1 MLAKAKSAASYFLEP
16 VGPFFWAGDDG
27 EYKSWKRHFE
37 KRIQT
42 GDFGITLQAVLPSR
56 LAPRAFQQDKLVK
69 QVETVIS
76 HMSLFEPEG
85 SSEELFRGSTT
96 GLIGQR
102 PLNIRANSDET
113 RKAPFVKRS
122 SLSLEEFVKSEIL
135 VNDMETFLEEF
146 DLACEDTGVKDD
158 TEPKNID
165 ETVDDTFGFVS
176 PDEHQADDS
185 LKWKGKVYPPKHPNG
200 LSSAQS
206 VENFDDLSDHGE
218 VQLPNNDGQEG
229 TSESTDPSKC
239 KTEEC
244 NDSLNL
250 HETKDVSHLQNDMQ
264 PSDSLQEQSNQC
276 DICGTNSSSDA
287 VEDAARKSSKQNIN
301 NSGGDKHI
309 SRFKN
314 KVCPIPTNQNNHAAD
329 SPSNSPGNI
338 LGMTNMAYQTSG
350 TSVDFAESSKK
361 LLKAVLTN
369 SAEKLNFD
377 VVKDDSSLKGNEG
390 YKHYK
395 LFTTIEYATDLKRLE
410 QVKEQ
415 IVSEYKWKIGTVEEL
430 RQAANAYYHDPTG
443 SGRRRWIELR
453 REIDQHSK
461 HSMTDTRAKLAT
473 LTHYTPIFT
482 YAVMILQVL
491 MLGVMISLNGVATVD
506 AVSRLLLQDN
516 TRTFLGVE
524 TVDMRQEVN
533 MWVGPSSRF
542 FIGMGALLS
551 VCMRDDHILHMQGVA
566 QNYSTE
572 NTLGCCEVQA
582 RNTAGTTTKE
592 ECHSLTLGVGHW
604 REVPCGQR
612 QPGENYVQHVIKPCC
627 TDERGTCLLI
637 SHEHCSFLGGLFHE
651 REKEH
656 CSQVNCPSEVCKMGG
671 MSSDTHKPWLPS
683 SYQWWRPLLSLMY
696 THGVVHLLL
705 LLLAEWLLL
714 RQVEMS
720 AGCLRVGIIYVLCGV
735 AGGMCASVISPYT
748 PQVCTTAAVMGALG
762 VLHMELIEA
771 WTLLPRPW
779 LELVKIYGLLA
790 FALITGTL
798 PLINNFAIITG
809 FLTGHLSAVA
819 LLPYINLRLWSKRS
833 RVAAVFVSIA
843 LLLLLYFVII
853 YSFHHLQNLNT
864 CEWCRNLECQEYAP
878 HMCPQP

>member
-1 MLAKAKSAASYFLEP
+1 MLGIAKSAASFFLQP
-16 VGPFFWAGDDG
+16 VVPFFWAGDDK
-27 EYKSWKRHFE
+27 EHNSWKTHFE

-42 GDFGITLQAVLPSR
+42 GDFGLTLQAVLPSR
-56 LAPRAFQQDKLVK
+56 LAPRFLQRDKMVK
-69 QVETVIS
+69 QVETVLS
-76 HMSLFEPEG
+76 HMSVSEPEG
-85 SSEELFRGSTT
+85 SSEELFTGSTA
-96 GLIGQR
+96 GLNGQHL
-102 PLNIRANSDET
+102 LNLSANWDET
-113 RKAPFVKRS
+113 RKASVGKRS
-122 SLSLEEFVKSEIL
+122 SLSLEEFVKSEML
-135 VNDMETFLEEF
+135 VNDMETFLKEF
-146 DLACEDTGVKDD
+146 DLACEDPDVKDD
-158 TEPKNID
+158 TESSSFD
-165 ETVDDTFGFVS
+165 ETVEDTLGFVS
-176 PDEHQADDS
+176 PDEHYTGDS
-185 LKWKGKVYPPKHPNG
+185 LKWEGKVYAPNRPDD
-200 LSSAQS
+200 SHSAQPIDS
-206 VENFDDLSDHGE
+206 SDGLLDHGG
-218 VQLPNNDGQEG
+218 VQLPNNDSQEG
-229 TSESTDPSKC
+229 TSESADPSNC
-239 KTEEC
+239 KTQEC
-244 NDSLNL
+244 TDSLGL
-250 HETKDVSHLQNDMQ
+250 HETVSASHLQSNMQ
-264 PSDSLQEQSNQC
+264 PSDSLQEQS
-276 DICGTNSSSDA
+276 DE
-287 VEDAARKSSKQNIN
+287 VEDVARKSSQQNTN
-301 NSGGDKHI
+301 NSGDDKNTR
-309 SRFKN
+309 RFKN
-314 KVCPIPTNQNNHAAD
+314 KVCPIQTNQNNHAAD
-329 SPSNSPGNI
+329 NPSHFPGKRNK

-361 LLKAVLTN
+361 FIKAVLTN
-369 SAEKLNFD
+369 SAEKLNFE
-377 VVKDDSSLKGNEG
+377 VMKDDSSLKGSEG

-415 IVSEYKWKIGTVEEL
+415 IVSEYKWKIRTVEEL
-430 RQAANAYYHDPTG
+430 REAANAYYQDPAG
-443 SGRRRWIELR
+443 SGRKRWIELR

-506 AVSRLLLQDN
+506 AASRLLLQDN
-516 TRTFLGVE
+516 TRTALGVE
-524 TVDMRQEVN
+524 TVDKRQEVN

-551 VCMRDDHILHMQGVA
+551 VCMRDDHNLHMRGVA
-566 QNYSTE
+566 LNYSTE
-572 NTLGCCEVQA
+572 RTLGCCEVHA

-592 ECHSLTLGVGHW
+592 ECHSLTLGVGNW

-612 QPGENYVQHVIKPCC
+612 QPGENYVQHVLKPCC

-637 SHEHCSFLGGLFHE
+637 SHEHCSFLGGTFHE

-656 CSQVNCPSEVCKMGG
+656 CSQVNCPSEICQMGG

-683 SYQWWRPLLSLMY
+683 SYQWWRPLLSLVY

-705 LLLAEWLLL
+705 LLLAEWMLL

-720 AGCLRVGIIYVLCGV
+720 AGCLRMGIIYVLCGV

-762 VLHMELIEA
+762 VLQMELVEA

-809 FLTGHLSAVA
+809 FLTGHMSAVA

-853 YSFHHLQNLNT
+853 YSFHHLQNLYT
-864 CEWCRNLECQEYAP
+864 CKWCRKLECVEYAQ
-878 HMCPQP
+878 HMCP